1 MANAPEPATLSFA
14 NPKSSTE
21 HLIASR
27 LSLGGSEIGH
37 GEKGGYSPPSH
48 RVMMRSFPAVARY
61 FPSNERAI
69 PRTGPL
75 CERSVRN

>member
-27 LSLGGSEIGH
+27 LSLGGLRDRARR
-37 GEKGGYSPPSH
+37 K
-48 RVMMRSFPAVARY
+48 RWLFPAIPQGDDAIISGCGEV
-61 FPSNERAI
+61 FPI
-69 PRTGPL
+69 
-75 CERSVRN
+75 